1 MTRAQEVLLD
11 EAKDMWERGYP
22 VPYDIAVNMMAE
34 GLDVGRLEAKYLDN

>member
-22 VPYDIAVNMMAE
+22 VPYDVAVNMMTE
-34 GLDVGRLEAKYLDN
+34 GLDVGALEAKHLDN